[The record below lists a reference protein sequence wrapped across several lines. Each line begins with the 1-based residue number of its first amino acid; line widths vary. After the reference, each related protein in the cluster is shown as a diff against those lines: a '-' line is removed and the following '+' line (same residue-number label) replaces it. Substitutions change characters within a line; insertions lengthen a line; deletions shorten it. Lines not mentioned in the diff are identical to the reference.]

1 MGGCFC
7 VSPTKTAFLVGGVCF
22 IGLGALLWNTA
33 FFPVA
38 VLSGIIGA
46 FMLAEVIFSEDDK

>member
-1 MGGCFC
+1 M
-7 VSPTKTAFLVGGVCF
+7 SPTKTALLIGGVCF
-22 IGLGALLWNTA
+22 IGLGGMLWNTA

-38 VLSGIIGA
+38 VISGIIGA